1 MVQKNKHSVKQYTFD
16 NHPLFARSS
25 VRCRP
30 VRDLVVSW
38 SALLRVNLVFDSRS
52 GLTKTSWIG
61 IVAFMSGEQC
71 AEELLGPSLEGN
83 SLEVESES
91 NDARPCRCAVVA
103 LQDRRCQKV
112 PSKLYLKK

>member
-1 MVQKNKHSVKQYTFD
+1 
-16 NHPLFARSS
+16 
-25 VRCRP
+25 
-30 VRDLVVSW
+30 
-38 SALLRVNLVFDSRS
+38 
-52 GLTKTSWIG
+52 
-61 IVAFMSGEQC
+61 MSGEQC

-112 PSKLYLKK
+112 PSKLYLKKWYVFDTYDYTIHNKKLQGIPV